1 MDLKLQILN
10 RTRQGLDVFHHYL
23 DVKFVPNRNFKN
35 PLYNDTRASCSVYL
49 SKKTGIYMMKDFG
62 NMEYSG
68 DCFWLVAKLLGLDM
82 KQDFKKILRH
92 INEDMGLGIPM
103 GPSEGGNGFGHMF
116 AAAYM
121 ASKQAYSES
130 KPNYGETDSE
140 SKTDADG
147 QQSPQPNI
155 KVFYKEFSE
164 GELKYW
170 GRYGITANTLKR
182 FKVRSGKYLQGES
195 KEGRPYKICSQPDS
209 PMFVYHT
216 IDEAVKVYM
225 PKSKQRFMYA
235 HRPSGEY
242 VFGLEHLPSRGHMV
256 FITGGEKDVM
266 SLAAHGFNAVCF
278 NSETAVPPVN
288 IIENLHRRFKHI
300 VLLYDMDD
308 TGRKSAARIEQ
319 ALNNYHVKRLEL
331 PLSGTK
337 SEKDISDFFALGHT
351 SDELSE
357 IITELI
363 QKIYRK
369 SSVIFKSCELDY
381 DNPPEKSSSVVE
393 VNDVPV
399 GTCDNLFC
407 LTGGEGVGKSNF
419 VAAIISG
426 TIAESALDSERTL
439 GLTIIPNPSG
449 RAVILFD
456 TEQSEHQLY
465 KNVRKA
471 VKRAYLDDKPDFF
484 HAYHLSEQSRKE
496 RLDIIRTSLDMNF
509 HQHKGIQLVIIDGVA
524 DLVRSANDELES
536 VDVID
541 ELYRLAGFYHCC
553 IVCVLHFVPN
563 GVKLR
568 GHIGSELQ
576 RKAAGILSIEKD
588 TNPAFSV
595 VKCIKVRDGSPLDI
609 PMMSFGWDKKED
621 MFVYM
626 GVKSKE
632 DKERQKIND
641 LKSIAQGIFE
651 KVDKLTYGE
660 MVKAIVDAMEIQP
673 RTAKDYIRTMRDKAI
688 IEQLSDQSYQL
699 KIF

>member
-1 MDLKLQILN
+1 MDIKIQILN

-23 DVKFVPNRNFKN
+23 GVKFIPNRSFKN
-35 PLYNDTRASCSVYL
+35 PLYNDTKASCSIYL
-49 SKKTGIYMMKDFG
+49 NKKSGIYMMKDFG
-62 NMEYSG
+62 DPEYSG
-68 DCFWLVAKLLGLDM
+68 DCFWLVGKMLGLDM
-82 KQDFKKILRH
+82 KSDFKQILRR
-92 INEDMGLGIPM
+92 INEDMHLCIPM
-103 GPSEGGNGFGHMF
+103 DVTTDNRNGNWQTNF
-116 AAAYM
+116 AEPKPRSFANTA
-121 ASKQAYSES
+121 SES
-130 KPNYGETDSE
+130 YAEPKVDE
-140 SKTDADG
+140 
-147 QQSPQPNI
+147 QLSPQPNV
-155 KVFYKEFSE
+155 KLAYKEFSE
-164 GELKYW
+164 VELQYW
-170 GRYGITANTLKR
+170 GRYGITASTLKR
-182 FKVRSGKYLQGES
+182 FKVRSAKSLTGVS
-195 KEGRPYKICSQPDS
+195 KEGKKYKIYSQPNE

-225 PKSKQRFMYA
+225 PKNKLRFMYA

-242 VFGLEHLPSRGHMV
+242 VYGLEHLPARGHMV

-266 SLAAHGFNAVCF
+266 SLAAHDFNAVCF
-278 NSETAVPPVN
+278 NSETAVPPIN

-308 TGRKSAARIEQ
+308 TGKKSAARIEQ
-319 ALNNYHVKRLEL
+319 ALRAYGVKRLEL
-331 PLSGTK
+331 PLAGTK

-351 SDELSE
+351 ADELSR

-381 DNPPEKSSSVVE
+381 ANPPARSSSVVE

-399 GTCDNLFC
+399 GTSDNLFC

-426 TIAESALDSERTL
+426 TIADSALDAERTL

-496 RLDIIRTSLDMNF
+496 RLDIIRTALDMNF

-588 TNPAFSV
+588 TNPAYSV

-626 GVKSKE
+626 GMKSKE

-660 MVKAIVDAMEIQP
+660 LVKAIVDAMEIQP

>member
-426 TIAESALDSERTL
+426 TIAEGALDAERTL

-496 RLDIIRTSLDMNF
+496 RLDIIRTALDMNF
-509 HQHKGIQLVIIDGVA
+509 HKHKGIQLVIIDGVA

-536 VDVID
+536 VEVID

-553 IVCVLHFVPN
+553 VVCVLHFVPN
-563 GVKLR
+563 GIKLR

-609 PMMSFGWDKKED
+609 PMMSFGWDKTED

-632 DKERQKIND
+632 DKEKQKSTD
-641 LKSIAQGIFE
+641 LRNIATSIFE
-651 KVDKLTYGE
+651 KTDSLTYSE
-660 MVKAIVDAMEIQP
+660 LTDAIVDMMEVKP
-673 RTAKDYIRTMRDKAI
+673 RTAKEYIRYMREKAI
-688 IEQLSDQSYQL
+688 CHR
-699 KIF
+699 

>member
-1 MDLKLQILN
+1 MDHKKLILN
-10 RTRQGLDVFHHYL
+10 KTRQGLDVFRHYL
-23 DVKFVPNRNFKN
+23 GIKFLPDKKFKN
-35 PLYNDTRASCSVYL
+35 PLYNDTRASCCIHL
-49 SKKTGIYMMKDFG
+49 SKKSGIYMMKDFG
-62 NMEYSG
+62 NLEYSG
-68 DCFWLVAKLLGLDM
+68 DCFWFVSKLLNLDM
-82 KQDFKKILRH
+82 KQDFVQILRR
-92 INEDMGLGIPM
+92 INEDMHLGLI
-103 GPSEGGNGFGHMF
+103 F
-116 AAAYM
+116 
-121 ASKQAYSES
+121 
-130 KPNYGETDSE
+130 DSE
-140 SKTDADG
+140 YVSIMGLTNGRTVSPQPSLVSRQETSDTE
-147 QQSPQPNI
+147 QEEPQPQPNI
-155 KVFYKEFSE
+155 KVTYKEFSND
-164 GELKYW
+164 ELKYW
-170 GRYGITANTLKR
+170 HRYGITLPVLNK
-182 FKVRSGKYLQGES
+182 FKVRSGRYLIGVS
-195 KEGRPYKICSQPDS
+195 KEGREYKISS
-209 PMFVYHT
+209 KATEPMFVYHT

-225 PKSKQRFMYA
+225 PKSKLRFLYA

-242 VFGLEHLPSRGHMV
+242 VFGLEHLPARGHMV

-337 SEKDISDFFALGHT
+337 SEKDISDFLALGHT

-426 TIAESALDSERTL
+426 TIAESTLDAERTL

-449 RAVILFD
+449 KAVILFD

-496 RLDIIRTSLDMNF
+496 RLDIIRTALDMNF
-509 HQHKGIQLVIIDGVA
+509 HKHKGIQLVIIDGVA

-609 PMMSFGWDKKED
+609 PMMSFGWDKTED

-632 DKERQKIND
+632 DKEKQKSTD
-641 LKSIAQGIFE
+641 LRNIATSIFE
-651 KVDKLTYGE
+651 KTDSLTYSE
-660 MVKAIVDAMEIQP
+660 LTDAIVDMMEVKP
-673 RTAKDYIRTMRDKAI
+673 RTAKEYIRYMREKAI

>member
-1 MDLKLQILN
+1 MDIKIQILN

-23 DVKFVPNRNFKN
+23 NVKFVPNRNFKN

-49 SKKTGIYMMKDFG
+49 NKKTGIYMMKDFG
-62 NMEYSG
+62 NIEYSG

-82 KQDFKKILRH
+82 KHDFKQILWH
-92 INEDMGLGIPM
+92 INEDMGLCIPM
-103 GPSEGGNGFGHMF
+103 GSSSDGSNGYGQKF
-116 AAAYM
+116 AAAI
-121 ASKQAYSES
+121 QAS
-130 KPNYGETDSE
+130 KPNSSELEPE
-140 SKTDADG
+140 SKVNAEEL
-147 QQSPQPNI
+147 PPAQPNI
-155 KVFYKEFSE
+155 KLVYKELSE
-164 GELKYW
+164 EELKYW
-170 GRYGITANTLKR
+170 GRYGIKASTLKR
-182 FKVRSGKYLQGES
+182 FKVRSAKSLTGVT
-195 KEGRPYKICSQPDS
+195 KEGKTYKICSQPTE

-225 PKSKQRFMYA
+225 PKSKLRFMYA

-242 VFGLEHLPSRGHMV
+242 VYGLEHLPSRGHMV

-278 NSETAVPPVN
+278 NSETIVPPLN

-308 TGRKSAARIEQ
+308 TGRRSAAKIEQ

-331 PLSGTK
+331 PLSGIK
-337 SEKDISDFFALGHT
+337 SEKDISDFFAIGHT
-351 SDELSE
+351 TDELSG

-426 TIAESALDSERTL
+426 TIAESALDAERTL

-496 RLDIIRTSLDMNF
+496 RLDIIRTALDMNF
-509 HQHKGIQLVIIDGVA
+509 HKHKGIQLVIIDGVA

-536 VDVID
+536 VEVID

-553 IVCVLHFVPN
+553 VVCVLHFVPN
-563 GVKLR
+563 GIKLR

-588 TNPAFSV
+588 VNPAFSV

-632 DKERQKIND
+632 DKEKQKSTD
-641 LKSIAQGIFE
+641 LRNIAASIFE
-651 KVDKLTYGE
+651 KADSLTYGE
-660 MVKAIVDAMEIQP
+660 LTDAIVDMMEVKP
-673 RTAKDYIRTMRDKAI
+673 RTAKEYIRYMREKAI
-688 IEQLSDQSYQL
+688 IEQLADQTYQL

>member
-1 MDLKLQILN
+1 MDIKIQILN

-23 DVKFVPNRNFKN
+23 GVKFIPNRSFKN
-35 PLYNDTRASCSVYL
+35 PLYNDTKASCSIYL
-49 SKKTGIYMMKDFG
+49 NKKSGIYMMKDFG
-62 NMEYSG
+62 DPEYSG
-68 DCFWLVAKLLGLDM
+68 DCFWLVGKMLGLDM
-82 KQDFKKILRH
+82 KSDFKQILRR
-92 INEDMGLGIPM
+92 INEDMHLCIPM
-103 GPSEGGNGFGHMF
+103 DVTTDNRNGNWQTNF
-116 AAAYM
+116 AEPKPRSFANTA
-121 ASKQAYSES
+121 SES
-130 KPNYGETDSE
+130 YAEPKVDE
-140 SKTDADG
+140 
-147 QQSPQPNI
+147 QLSPQPNV
-155 KVFYKEFSE
+155 KLAYKEFSE
-164 GELKYW
+164 VELQYW
-170 GRYGITANTLKR
+170 GRYGITASTLKR
-182 FKVRSGKYLQGES
+182 FKVKSAKSLTGVS
-195 KEGRPYKICSQPDS
+195 KEGKKYKIYSQPNE

-225 PKSKQRFMYA
+225 PKNKLRFMYA
-235 HRPSGEY
+235 HRPSSEY
-242 VFGLEHLPSRGHMV
+242 VYGLEHLPARGHMV

-266 SLAAHGFNAVCF
+266 SLAAHSFNAVCF
-278 NSETAVPPVN
+278 NSETAVPPIN

-308 TGRKSAARIEQ
+308 TGKKSAARIEQ
-319 ALNNYHVKRLEL
+319 ALRAYGVKRLEL
-331 PLSGTK
+331 PLDGTK

-351 SDELSE
+351 ADELSR

-381 DNPPEKSSSVVE
+381 ANPPARSSSVVE

-399 GTCDNLFC
+399 GTSDNLFC

-426 TIAESALDSERTL
+426 TIAD
-439 GLTIIPNPSG
+439 
-449 RAVILFD
+449 
-456 TEQSEHQLY
+456 Y

-496 RLDIIRTSLDMNF
+496 RLDIIRTALDMNF
-509 HQHKGIQLVIIDGVA
+509 HQHRGIQLVVIDGVA

-563 GVKLR
+563 GIKLR

-588 TNPAFSV
+588 TNPAYSV

-626 GVKSKE
+626 GTKSKE
-632 DKERQKIND
+632 DKEKQKVAD
-641 LKSIAQGIFE
+641 LRNIAVSIYE
-651 KVDKLTYGE
+651 KADKLAYGE
-660 MVKAIVDAMEIQP
+660 MVKAIVDTMEVQP
-673 RTAKDYIRTMRDKAI
+673 RTAKEYIRYMREKAI
-688 IEQLSDQSYQL
+688 IEQLSDNSYQL
-699 KIF
+699 KMF

>member
-1 MDLKLQILN
+1 MDFKIQILN

-23 DVKFVPNRNFKN
+23 DVKFAPNRNFKN
-35 PLYNDTRASCSVYL
+35 PLYNDTRASCSIYL

-62 NMEYSG
+62 NMEYAG

-82 KQDFKKILRH
+82 KQDFKQILRR
-92 INEDMGLGIPM
+92 INEDMGLCIPM
-103 GPSEGGNGFGHMF
+103 EPLECGNSFGQKF
-116 AAAYM
+116 DAV
-121 ASKQAYSES
+121 SKTLKKTFSES
-130 KPNYGETDSE
+130 KLDSGKSNSE
-140 SKTDADG
+140 DMTEADE
-147 QQSPQPNI
+147 QASPQP
-155 KVFYKEFSE
+155 KVKVSYKEFSE
-164 GELKYW
+164 VELEYW
-170 GRYGITANTLKR
+170 ARYGITAKTLKR
-182 FKVRSGKYLQGES
+182 FKVRSGRVLQGIS
-195 KEGRPYKICSQPDS
+195 KDGKSYKIHSQPDS

-225 PKSKQRFMYA
+225 PKSKMRFLYA

-242 VFGLEHLPSRGHMV
+242 VFGMEHLPSRGHMV

-278 NSETAVPPVN
+278 NSETAVPPIN

-300 VLLYDMDD
+300 VLLYDMDQ
-308 TGRKSAARIEQ
+308 TGKKSAAKIEQ
-319 ALNNYHVKRLEL
+319 SLKEYGVKRLEL
-331 PLSGTK
+331 PMSGNK
-337 SEKDISDFFALGHT
+337 DEKDISDFFALGHKT
-351 SDELSE
+351 EELEKLIS
-357 IITELI
+357 ELI
-363 QKIYRK
+363 SKLYSK

-426 TIAESALDSERTL
+426 TIAESALDAERTL

-496 RLDIIRTSLDMNF
+496 RLDIIRTALDMNF
-509 HQHKGIQLVIIDGVA
+509 HKHKGIQLVIIDGVA

-588 TNPAFSV
+588 TNPAYSV

-651 KVDKLTYGE
+651 KADRLAYGE

-673 RTAKDYIRTMRDKAI
+673 RTAKDYIRYMREKAI

>member
-1 MDLKLQILN
+1 
-10 RTRQGLDVFHHYL
+10 
-23 DVKFVPNRNFKN
+23 
-35 PLYNDTRASCSVYL
+35 
-49 SKKTGIYMMKDFG
+49 
-62 NMEYSG
+62 
-68 DCFWLVAKLLGLDM
+68 
-82 KQDFKKILRH
+82 
-92 INEDMGLGIPM
+92 
-103 GPSEGGNGFGHMF
+103 
-116 AAAYM
+116 
-121 ASKQAYSES
+121 
-130 KPNYGETDSE
+130 
-140 SKTDADG
+140 
-147 QQSPQPNI
+147 
-155 KVFYKEFSE
+155 
-164 GELKYW
+164 
-170 GRYGITANTLKR
+170 
-182 FKVRSGKYLQGES
+182 
-195 KEGRPYKICSQPDS
+195 
-209 PMFVYHT
+209 
-216 IDEAVKVYM
+216 
-225 PKSKQRFMYA
+225 
-235 HRPSGEY
+235 
-242 VFGLEHLPSRGHMV
+242 
-256 FITGGEKDVM
+256 
-266 SLAAHGFNAVCF
+266 
-278 NSETAVPPVN
+278 
-288 IIENLHRRFKHI
+288 
-300 VLLYDMDD
+300 MDD
-308 TGRKSAARIEQ
+308 TGKKSAARIEQ
-319 ALNNYHVKRLEL
+319 ALRAYGVKRLEL
-331 PLSGTK
+331 PLAGTK

-351 SDELSE
+351 ADELSR
-357 IITELI
+357 IITEFI

-381 DNPPEKSSSVVE
+381 ANPPARSSSVVE

-399 GTCDNLFC
+399 GTSDNLFC

-426 TIAESALDSERTL
+426 TIAESALDAERTL

-496 RLDIIRTSLDMNF
+496 RLDIIRTALDMNF

-588 TNPAFSV
+588 TNPAYSV

-626 GVKSKE
+626 GVKAKE

>member
-1 MDLKLQILN
+1 MDIKIQILN

-23 DVKFVPNRNFKN
+23 NVKFVPNRNFKN

-49 SKKTGIYMMKDFG
+49 NKKTGIYMMKDFG

-82 KQDFKKILRH
+82 KHDFKQILWR
-92 INEDMGLGIPM
+92 INEDMGLCIPM
-103 GPSEGGNGFGHMF
+103 GSSSDGSNGYGQKF
-116 AAAYM
+116 AAPIQ
-121 ASKQAYSES
+121 ASKPREHEPES
-130 KPNYGETDSE
+130 KV
-140 SKTDADG
+140 DAEELPP
-147 QQSPQPNI
+147 SQPNV
-155 KVFYKEFSE
+155 KLVYKQLSE
-164 GELKYW
+164 DELKYW
-170 GRYGITANTLKR
+170 GRYGIKASTLKR
-182 FKVRSGKYLQGES
+182 FKVRSAKSLTGVT
-195 KEGRPYKICSQPDS
+195 KEGKTYKICSQPS
-209 PMFVYHT
+209 EPMFVYHT

-225 PKSKQRFMYA
+225 PKSKLRFMYA

-266 SLAAHGFNAVCF
+266 SLAAHGFDAVCF
-278 NSETAVPPVN
+278 NSETAIPPVN

-308 TGRKSAARIEQ
+308 TGKKSAARIEQ
-319 ALNNYHVKRLEL
+319 ALGAYGVKRLEL
-331 PLSGTK
+331 PLAGTK

-351 SDELSE
+351 ADELRR
-357 IITELI
+357 IITEFI

-381 DNPPEKSSSVVE
+381 ANPPARSSSVVE

-399 GTCDNLFC
+399 GTSDNLFC

-426 TIAESALDSERTL
+426 TIAENALDAERTL

-496 RLDIIRTSLDMNF
+496 RLDIIRTALDMNF
-509 HQHKGIQLVIIDGVA
+509 HQHRGIQLVVIDGVA

-553 IVCVLHFVPN
+553 IVCV
-563 GVKLR
+563 
-568 GHIGSELQ
+568 
-576 RKAAGILSIEKD
+576 
-588 TNPAFSV
+588 
-595 VKCIKVRDGSPLDI
+595 
-609 PMMSFGWDKKED
+609 
-621 MFVYM
+621 
-626 GVKSKE
+626 
-632 DKERQKIND
+632 
-641 LKSIAQGIFE
+641 
-651 KVDKLTYGE
+651 
-660 MVKAIVDAMEIQP
+660 
-673 RTAKDYIRTMRDKAI
+673 
-688 IEQLSDQSYQL
+688 
-699 KIF
+699 

>member
-1 MDLKLQILN
+1 MDIKIQILN

-23 DVKFVPNRNFKN
+23 NVKFVPNRNFKN

-49 SKKTGIYMMKDFG
+49 NKKTGIYMMKDFG

-82 KQDFKKILRH
+82 KHDFKQILWR
-92 INEDMGLGIPM
+92 INEDMGLCIPM
-103 GPSEGGNGFGHMF
+103 GSSSDGSNGYGQKF
-116 AAAYM
+116 AAPIQ
-121 ASKQAYSES
+121 ASKPREHEPES
-130 KPNYGETDSE
+130 KV
-140 SKTDADG
+140 DAEELPP
-147 QQSPQPNI
+147 SQPNV
-155 KVFYKEFSE
+155 KLVYKQLSE
-164 GELKYW
+164 DELKYW
-170 GRYGITANTLKR
+170 GRYGIKASTLKR
-182 FKVRSGKYLQGES
+182 FKVRSAKSLTGVT
-195 KEGRPYKICSQPDS
+195 KEGKTYKICSQPS
-209 PMFVYHT
+209 EPMFVYHT

-225 PKSKQRFMYA
+225 PKSKLRFMYA

-266 SLAAHGFNAVCF
+266 SLAAHGFDAVCF
-278 NSETAVPPVN
+278 NSETAIPPVN

-308 TGRKSAARIEQ
+308 TGKKSAARIEQ
-319 ALNNYHVKRLEL
+319 ALGAYGVKRLEL
-331 PLSGTK
+331 PLAGTK

-351 SDELSE
+351 ADELSR

-381 DNPPEKSSSVVE
+381 ANPPARSSSVVE

-399 GTCDNLFC
+399 GTSDNLFC

-426 TIAESALDSERTL
+426 TIAESALDAERTL

-496 RLDIIRTSLDMNF
+496 RLDIIRTALDMNF
-509 HQHKGIQLVIIDGVA
+509 HQHRGIQLVVIDGVA

-563 GVKLR
+563 GIKLR

-588 TNPAFSV
+588 TNPAYSV

>member
-1 MDLKLQILN
+1 MDHKKLILN
-10 RTRQGLDVFHHYL
+10 KTRQGLDVFRHYL
-23 DVKFVPNRNFKN
+23 GIKFLPDKKFKN
-35 PLYNDTRASCSVYL
+35 PLYNDTRASCCIHL
-49 SKKTGIYMMKDFG
+49 SKKSGIYMMKDFG
-62 NMEYSG
+62 NLEYSG
-68 DCFWLVAKLLGLDM
+68 DCFWFVSKLLNLDM
-82 KQDFKKILRH
+82 KQDFVQILRR
-92 INEDMGLGIPM
+92 INEDMHLGLI
-103 GPSEGGNGFGHMF
+103 F
-116 AAAYM
+116 
-121 ASKQAYSES
+121 
-130 KPNYGETDSE
+130 DSE
-140 SKTDADG
+140 YVSIMGLTNGRTVSPQPSLVSRQETSDTE
-147 QQSPQPNI
+147 QEEPQPQPNI
-155 KVFYKEFSE
+155 KVTYKEFSND
-164 GELKYW
+164 ELKYW
-170 GRYGITANTLKR
+170 HRYGITLPVLNK
-182 FKVRSGKYLQGES
+182 FKVRSGRYLIGVS
-195 KEGRPYKICSQPDS
+195 KEGREYKISS
-209 PMFVYHT
+209 KATEPMFVYHT

-225 PKSKQRFMYA
+225 PKSKLRFLYA

-242 VFGLEHLPSRGHMV
+242 VFGLEHLPARGHMV

-426 TIAESALDSERTL
+426 TIAEGALDAERTL

-496 RLDIIRTSLDMNF
+496 RLDIIRTALDMNF
-509 HQHKGIQLVIIDGVA
+509 HKHKGIQLVIIDGVA

-536 VDVID
+536 VEVID

-553 IVCVLHFVPN
+553 VVCVLHFVPN
-563 GVKLR
+563 GIKLR

-609 PMMSFGWDKKED
+609 PMMSFGWDKTED

-632 DKERQKIND
+632 DKEKQKSTD
-641 LKSIAQGIFE
+641 LRNIATSIFE
-651 KVDKLTYGE
+651 KTDSLTYSE
-660 MVKAIVDAMEIQP
+660 LTDAIVDMMEVKP
-673 RTAKDYIRTMRDKAI
+673 RTAKEYIRYMREKAI
-688 IEQLSDQSYQL
+688 IEQLADQSYQL
-699 KIF
+699 KMS

>member
-1 MDLKLQILN
+1 MDHKKLILN
-10 RTRQGLDVFHHYL
+10 KTRQGLDVFRHYL
-23 DVKFVPNRNFKN
+23 GIKFLPDKKFKN
-35 PLYNDTRASCSVYL
+35 PLYNDTRASCCIHL
-49 SKKTGIYMMKDFG
+49 SKKSGIYMMKDFG
-62 NMEYSG
+62 NLEYSG
-68 DCFWLVAKLLGLDM
+68 DCFWFVSKLLNLDM
-82 KQDFKKILRH
+82 KQDFVQILRR
-92 INEDMGLGIPM
+92 INEDMHLGLI
-103 GPSEGGNGFGHMF
+103 F
-116 AAAYM
+116 
-121 ASKQAYSES
+121 
-130 KPNYGETDSE
+130 DSE
-140 SKTDADG
+140 YVSIMGLTNGRTVSPQPSLVSRQETSDTE
-147 QQSPQPNI
+147 QEEPQPQPNI
-155 KVFYKEFSE
+155 KVTYKEFSND
-164 GELKYW
+164 ELKYW
-170 GRYGITANTLKR
+170 HRYGITLPVLNK
-182 FKVRSGKYLQGES
+182 FKVRSGRYLIGVS
-195 KEGRPYKICSQPDS
+195 KEGREYKISS
-209 PMFVYHT
+209 KATEPMFVYHT

-225 PKSKQRFMYA
+225 PKSKLRFLYA

-242 VFGLEHLPSRGHMV
+242 VFGLEHLPARGHMV

-426 TIAESALDSERTL
+426 TIAEGALDAERTL

-496 RLDIIRTSLDMNF
+496 RLDIIRTALDMNF

-588 TNPAFSV
+588 TNPAYSV

-651 KVDKLTYGE
+651 KADRLAYGE

-673 RTAKDYIRTMRDKAI
+673 RTAKDYIRYMREKAI

>member
-426 TIAESALDSERTL
+426 TIAEGALDAERTL

-496 RLDIIRTSLDMNF
+496 RLDIIRTALDMNF
-509 HQHKGIQLVIIDGVA
+509 HKHKGIQLVIIDGVA

-536 VDVID
+536 VEVID

-553 IVCVLHFVPN
+553 VVCVLHFVPN
-563 GVKLR
+563 GIKLR

-609 PMMSFGWDKKED
+609 PMMSFGWDKTED

-632 DKERQKIND
+632 DKEKQKSTD
-641 LKSIAQGIFE
+641 LRNIATSIFE
-651 KVDKLTYGE
+651 KTDSLTYSE
-660 MVKAIVDAMEIQP
+660 LTDAIVDMMEVKP
-673 RTAKDYIRTMRDKAI
+673 RTAKEYIRYMREKAI
-688 IEQLSDQSYQL
+688 IEQLADQTYQL

>member
-1 MDLKLQILN
+1 MDIKNQILN

-23 DVKFVPNRNFKN
+23 GVKFYPNRKFKN
-35 PLYNDTRASCSVYL
+35 PLYNDTKASCYIYL
-49 SKKTGIYMMKDFG
+49 GKKSGIYKMKDFG
-62 NMEYSG
+62 DINYSG
-68 DCFWLVAKLLGLDM
+68 DCFWLVAMILGLDM
-82 KQDFKKILRH
+82 KNDFKQILRR
-92 INEDMGLGIPM
+92 INEDMHLCISMDSIPDD
-103 GPSEGGNGFGHMF
+103 
-116 AAAYM
+116 
-121 ASKQAYSES
+121 SKGSSQKYSATT
-130 KPNYGETDSE
+130 KPEVLNSSVTDSHE
-140 SKTDADG
+140 EPKTDEKQP
-147 QQSPQPNI
+147 QQPKI
-155 KVFYKEFSE
+155 KLVYKDFSE
-164 GELKYW
+164 EELKYW
-170 GRYGITANTLKR
+170 EHYGIKPGTLKR
-182 FKVRSGKYLQGES
+182 FKVKSAKSLTGSSKDGKT
-195 KEGRPYKICSQPDS
+195 YKICSQPTE

-225 PKSKQRFMYA
+225 PKSKLRFMYA

-242 VFGLEHLPSRGHMV
+242 VYGLEHLPARGHMV

-266 SLAAHGFNAVCF
+266 SLAAHGFDAVCL
-278 NSETAVPPVN
+278 NSETAVPPIN
-288 IIENLHRRFKHI
+288 IIENLHRRFKQI
-300 VLLYDMDD
+300 VLLYDTDK
-308 TGRKSAARIEQ
+308 TGKESAARIEQ
-319 ALNNYHVKRLEL
+319 SLKQYGVKRLEL

-351 SDELSE
+351 AKELEDLISD
-357 IITELI
+357 LI
-363 QKIYRK
+363 HNLYRK

-381 DNPPEKSSSVVE
+381 KNPPAKSSSVVE

-465 KNVRKA
+465 KNVHKA
-471 VKRAYLDDKPDFF
+471 IKRAYLDDKPDFF

-509 HQHKGIQLVIIDGVA
+509 HEHHGIQLVVIDGVA

-536 VDVID
+536 VDVVD

-588 TNPAFSV
+588 SNPAYSV

-626 GVKSKE
+626 GTKSKE
-632 DKERQKIND
+632 DKEKQKTAD
-641 LKSIAQGIFE
+641 LRNLAISIYE
-651 KVDKLTYGE
+651 KADKLAYRD
-660 MVKAIVDAMEIQP
+660 MVKAIVDAMEVQP
-673 RTAKDYIRTMRDKAI
+673 RTAKEYIRYMREKAI
-688 IEQLSDQSYQL
+688 IEQLADQSYQL
-699 KIF
+699 KMS

>member
-1 MDLKLQILN
+1 MDIKIQILN

-23 DVKFVPNRNFKN
+23 NVKFVPNRNFKN

-49 SKKTGIYMMKDFG
+49 NKKTGIYMMKDFG

-82 KQDFKKILRH
+82 KHDFKQILWR
-92 INEDMGLGIPM
+92 INEDMGLCIPM
-103 GPSEGGNGFGHMF
+103 GSSSDGSYGYGQKF
-116 AAAYM
+116 AAPI
-121 ASKQAYSES
+121 QAS
-130 KPNYGETDSE
+130 KPNGSEHEPE
-140 SKTDADG
+140 SKVDTEELPP
-147 QQSPQPNI
+147 SQPNI
-155 KVFYKEFSE
+155 KLVYKQLSE
-164 GELKYW
+164 EELKYW
-170 GRYGITANTLKR
+170 GRYGIKASTLKR
-182 FKVRSGKYLQGES
+182 FKVRSAKSLTGVT
-195 KEGRPYKICSQPDS
+195 KEGKTYKIYSQPNE

-225 PKSKQRFMYA
+225 PKNKLRFMYA
-235 HRPSGEY
+235 HRPSSEY
-242 VFGLEHLPSRGHMV
+242 VYGLEHLPARGHMV

-278 NSETAVPPVN
+278 NSETAVPPTN

-308 TGRKSAARIEQ
+308 TGKKSAARIEQ
-319 ALNNYHVKRLEL
+319 ALRAYGVKRLEL
-331 PLSGTK
+331 PLAGTK

-351 SDELSE
+351 ADELSR
-357 IITELI
+357 IIIEFI

-381 DNPPEKSSSVVE
+381 ANPPARSSSVVE

-399 GTCDNLFC
+399 GTSDNLFC

-426 TIAESALDSERTL
+426 TIAENALDAERTL

-496 RLDIIRTSLDMNF
+496 RLDIIRTALDMNF
-509 HQHKGIQLVIIDGVA
+509 HQHRGIQLVVIDGVA

-563 GVKLR
+563 GIKLR

-588 TNPAFSV
+588 TNPAYSV

>member
-1 MDLKLQILN
+1 MDYKIQILN
-10 RTRQGLDVFHHYL
+10 KTRQGLDVFHHYI
-23 DVKFVPNRNFKN
+23 DFKFSPDKKFKN
-35 PLYNDTRASCSVYL
+35 PLYHDTKASCSIHL

-62 NMEYSG
+62 DLEYSG
-68 DCFWLVAKLLGLDM
+68 DCFWFVARLLNMDM
-82 KQDFKKILRH
+82 KNDFVQILRR
-92 INEDMGLGIPM
+92 INDDMGLGIFFD
-103 GPSEGGNGFGHMF
+103 SAQSWSGGHRYGTTLPRP
-116 AAAYM
+116 AVREQQELPE
-121 ASKQAYSES
+121 KQQE
-130 KPNYGETDSE
+130 P
-140 SKTDADG
+140 
-147 QQSPQPNI
+147 QSLPQPNI
-155 KVFYKEFSE
+155 TVTYKEFSE
-164 GELKYW
+164 NELLYW
-170 GRYGITANTLKR
+170 HRYGITHDVLKR
-182 FKVRSGKYLQGES
+182 FKVRSARFLTGIS
-195 KEGRPYKICSQPDS
+195 KEGKEYKISS
-209 PMFVYHT
+209 RVAEPMFVYHT

-225 PKSKQRFMYA
+225 PKSKLRFLYA

-242 VFGLEHLPSRGHMV
+242 VFGLEHLPARGHMV

-351 SDELSE
+351 TDELSDL
-357 IITELI
+357 IRKLI
-363 QKIYRK
+363 QKLYRK

-426 TIAESALDSERTL
+426 TIADSALDAERTL

-496 RLDIIRTSLDMNF
+496 RLDIIRTALDMNF

-588 TNPAFSV
+588 TNPAYSV

-651 KVDKLTYGE
+651 KADRLAYGE

-673 RTAKDYIRTMRDKAI
+673 RTAKDYIRYMREKAI

>member
-1 MDLKLQILN
+1 MDHKKLILN
-10 RTRQGLDVFHHYL
+10 KTRQGLDVFRHYL
-23 DVKFVPNRNFKN
+23 GIKFLPDKKFKN
-35 PLYNDTRASCSVYL
+35 PLYNDTRASCCIHL
-49 SKKTGIYMMKDFG
+49 SKKSGIYMMKDFG
-62 NMEYSG
+62 NLEYSG
-68 DCFWLVAKLLGLDM
+68 DCFWFVSKLLNLDM
-82 KQDFKKILRH
+82 KQDFVQILRR
-92 INEDMGLGIPM
+92 INEDMHLGLI
-103 GPSEGGNGFGHMF
+103 F
-116 AAAYM
+116 
-121 ASKQAYSES
+121 
-130 KPNYGETDSE
+130 DSE
-140 SKTDADG
+140 YVSIMGLTNGRTVSPQPSLVSRQETSDTE
-147 QQSPQPNI
+147 QEEPQPQPNI
-155 KVFYKEFSE
+155 KVTYKEFSND
-164 GELKYW
+164 ELKYW
-170 GRYGITANTLKR
+170 HRYGITLPVLNK
-182 FKVRSGKYLQGES
+182 FKVRSGRYLIGVS
-195 KEGRPYKICSQPDS
+195 KEGREYKISS
-209 PMFVYHT
+209 KATEPMFVYHT

-225 PKSKQRFMYA
+225 PKSKLRFLYA

-242 VFGLEHLPSRGHMV
+242 VFGLEHLPARGHMV

-426 TIAESALDSERTL
+426 TIAEGALDAERTL

-496 RLDIIRTSLDMNF
+496 RLDIIRTALDMNF
-509 HQHKGIQLVIIDGVA
+509 HKHKGIQLVIIDGVA

-536 VDVID
+536 VEVID

-553 IVCVLHFVPN
+553 VVCVLHFVPN
-563 GVKLR
+563 GIKLR

-609 PMMSFGWDKKED
+609 PMMSFGWDKTED

-632 DKERQKIND
+632 DKEKQKSTD
-641 LKSIAQGIFE
+641 LRNIATSIFE
-651 KVDKLTYGE
+651 KTDSLTYSE
-660 MVKAIVDAMEIQP
+660 LTDAIVDMMEVKP
-673 RTAKDYIRTMRDKAI
+673 RTAKEYIRYMREKAI
-688 IEQLSDQSYQL
+688 IEQLADQSYQL

>member
-288 IIENLHRRFKHI
+288 IIENLH
-300 VLLYDMDD
+300 
-308 TGRKSAARIEQ
+308 SAARIEQ

-426 TIAESALDSERTL
+426 TIAEGALDAERTL

-496 RLDIIRTSLDMNF
+496 RLDIIRTALDMNF
-509 HQHKGIQLVIIDGVA
+509 HKHKGIQLVIIDGVA

-536 VDVID
+536 VEVID

-553 IVCVLHFVPN
+553 VVCVLHFVPN
-563 GVKLR
+563 GIKLR

-609 PMMSFGWDKKED
+609 PMMSFGWDKTED

-632 DKERQKIND
+632 DKEKQKSTD
-641 LKSIAQGIFE
+641 LRNIATSIFE
-651 KVDKLTYGE
+651 KTDSLTYSE
-660 MVKAIVDAMEIQP
+660 LTDAIVDMMEVKP
-673 RTAKDYIRTMRDKAI
+673 RTAKEYIRYMREKAI
-688 IEQLSDQSYQL
+688 IEQLADQTYQL

>member
-1 MDLKLQILN
+1 MDHKTLILN
-10 RTRQGLDVFHHYL
+10 KTRQGLDVFHHYL
-23 DVKFVPNRNFKN
+23 GIRFLPDKKFKN
-35 PLYNDTRASCSVYL
+35 PLYNDTRASCCIHM
-49 SKKTGIYMMKDFG
+49 SKKSGIYMMKDFG

-68 DCFWLVAKLLGLDM
+68 DCFWLVSKLLNLDM
-82 KQDFKKILRH
+82 KQDFVQILRR
-92 INEDMGLGIPM
+92 INEDMHLGLL
-103 GPSEGGNGFGHMF
+103 F
-116 AAAYM
+116 
-121 ASKQAYSES
+121 
-130 KPNYGETDSE
+130 DSE
-140 SKTDADG
+140 YASSMGLKTGRTVSPQPSLTSRQETHDTE
-147 QQSPQPNI
+147 QEEPQPQPNI
-155 KVFYKEFSE
+155 KVTYKEFSND
-164 GELKYW
+164 ELKYW
-170 GRYGITANTLKR
+170 HRYGITLPVLSK
-182 FKVRSGKYLQGES
+182 FKVRSGRYLIGVS
-195 KEGRPYKICSQPDS
+195 KEGREYKISS
-209 PMFVYHT
+209 KAAEPMFVYHT

-225 PKSKQRFMYA
+225 PKSKLRFLYA

-278 NSETAVPPVN
+278 NSETIVPPIK

-308 TGRKSAARIEQ
+308 TGRKSAAKIEQ
-319 ALNNYHVKRLEL
+319 ALSNYHVKRLEL

-351 SDELSE
+351 TDELSG

-426 TIAESALDSERTL
+426 TIAESALDAERTL

-496 RLDIIRTSLDMNF
+496 RLDIIRTALDMNF
-509 HQHKGIQLVIIDGVA
+509 HKHKGIQLVIIDGVA

-536 VDVID
+536 VEVID

-553 IVCVLHFVPN
+553 VVCVLHFVPN
-563 GVKLR
+563 GIKLR

-609 PMMSFGWDKKED
+609 PMMSFGWDKTED

-632 DKERQKIND
+632 DKEKQKSTD
-641 LKSIAQGIFE
+641 LRNIAASIFE
-651 KVDKLTYGE
+651 KADSLTYGE
-660 MVKAIVDAMEIQP
+660 LTDAIVDMMEVKP
-673 RTAKDYIRTMRDKAI
+673 RTAKEYIRYMREKAI
-688 IEQLSDQSYQL
+688 IEQLADQTYQL

>member
-1 MDLKLQILN
+1 MDIKIQILN

-23 DVKFVPNRNFKN
+23 NVKFVPNRNFKN

-49 SKKTGIYMMKDFG
+49 NKKTGIYMMKDFG

-82 KQDFKKILRH
+82 KHDFKQILWR
-92 INEDMGLGIPM
+92 INEDMGLCIPM
-103 GPSEGGNGFGHMF
+103 GSSSDGSNGYGQKF
-116 AAAYM
+116 AAPIQ
-121 ASKQAYSES
+121 ASKPREHEPES
-130 KPNYGETDSE
+130 KV
-140 SKTDADG
+140 DAEELPP
-147 QQSPQPNI
+147 SQPNV
-155 KVFYKEFSE
+155 KLVYKQLSE
-164 GELKYW
+164 DELKYW
-170 GRYGITANTLKR
+170 GRYGIKASTLKR
-182 FKVRSGKYLQGES
+182 FKVRSAKSLTGVT
-195 KEGRPYKICSQPDS
+195 KEGKTYKICSQPS
-209 PMFVYHT
+209 EPMFVYHT

-225 PKSKQRFMYA
+225 PKSKLRFMYA

-266 SLAAHGFNAVCF
+266 SLAAHGFDAVCF
-278 NSETAVPPVN
+278 NSETAIPPVN

-308 TGRKSAARIEQ
+308 TGKKSAARIEQ
-319 ALNNYHVKRLEL
+319 ALGAYGVKRLEL
-331 PLSGTK
+331 PLAGTK

-351 SDELSE
+351 ADELRR
-357 IITELI
+357 IITEFI

-381 DNPPEKSSSVVE
+381 ANPPARSSSVVE

-399 GTCDNLFC
+399 GTSDNLFC

>member
-1 MDLKLQILN
+1 
-10 RTRQGLDVFHHYL
+10 
-23 DVKFVPNRNFKN
+23 
-35 PLYNDTRASCSVYL
+35 
-49 SKKTGIYMMKDFG
+49 
-62 NMEYSG
+62 
-68 DCFWLVAKLLGLDM
+68 M
-82 KQDFKKILRH
+82 KQDFVQILRR
-92 INEDMGLGIPM
+92 INEDMHLGLI
-103 GPSEGGNGFGHMF
+103 F
-116 AAAYM
+116 
-121 ASKQAYSES
+121 
-130 KPNYGETDSE
+130 DSE
-140 SKTDADG
+140 YVSIMGLTNGRTVSPQPSLVSRQETSDTE
-147 QQSPQPNI
+147 QEEPQPQPNI
-155 KVFYKEFSE
+155 KVTYKEFSND
-164 GELKYW
+164 ELKYW
-170 GRYGITANTLKR
+170 HRYGITLPVLNK
-182 FKVRSGKYLQGES
+182 FKVRSGRYLIGVS
-195 KEGRPYKICSQPDS
+195 KEGREYKISSKATEPI
-209 PMFVYHT
+209 FVYHT

-225 PKSKQRFMYA
+225 PKNKLRFMYV

-242 VFGLEHLPSRGHMV
+242 VFGLEHLPARGHMV

-278 NSETAVPPVN
+278 NSETAVPPDN

-308 TGRKSAARIEQ
+308 TGRKSAAKIEQ

-351 SDELSE
+351 TDELSG

-381 DNPPEKSSSVVE
+381 DNPPKKSSSVVE

-426 TIAESALDSERTL
+426 TISESALDAERTL

-449 RAVILFD
+449 KAVILFD

-496 RLDIIRTSLDMNF
+496 RLDIIRTALDMNF

-588 TNPAFSV
+588 TNPAYSV

-651 KVDKLTYGE
+651 KADKLAYGE

-673 RTAKDYIRTMRDKAI
+673 RTAKDYIRYMREKAI

>member
-1 MDLKLQILN
+1 MDIKIQILN

-23 DVKFVPNRNFKN
+23 GVKFFPNRNFKN
-35 PLYNDTRASCSVYL
+35 PLYNDTKASCSIYL
-49 SKKTGIYMMKDFG
+49 NKKSGTYMMKDFG
-62 NMEYSG
+62 NMEYAG
-68 DCFWLVAKLLGLDM
+68 DCFWLVSKMLGLDM
-82 KQDFKKILRH
+82 KSDFKQILRR
-92 INEDMGLGIPM
+92 INEDMHLCIPM
-103 GPSEGGNGFGHMF
+103 DSTADDKNTSLH
-116 AAAYM
+116 
-121 ASKQAYSES
+121 KYSTAQKLKSSVYTTAQNNEES
-130 KPNYGETDSE
+130 KAEDQTPS
-140 SKTDADG
+140 
-147 QQSPQPNI
+147 QPNI
-155 KVFYKEFSE
+155 KLVYKELSE
-164 GELKYW
+164 EELKYW
-170 GRYGITANTLKR
+170 GRYGIKASTLIR
-182 FKVRSGKYLQGES
+182 FKVRSAKSLTGVT
-195 KEGRPYKICSQPDS
+195 KEGKTYKICSQPTE

-225 PKSKQRFMYA
+225 PKSKMRFMYA

-266 SLAAHGFNAVCF
+266 SLAAHGFDAVCF
-278 NSETAVPPVN
+278 NSETAIPPVN

-308 TGRKSAARIEQ
+308 TGKKSAARIEQ
-319 ALNNYHVKRLEL
+319 ALEAYGVKRLEL
-331 PLSGTK
+331 PLVGTK

-351 SDELSE
+351 ADELSG

-369 SSVIFKSCELDY
+369 SAVIFKSCELDY
-381 DNPPEKSSSVVE
+381 SNPPEKSSSVVE

-426 TIAESALDSERTL
+426 TIADSALDSERTL
-439 GLTIIPNPSG
+439 GLTIIPNPLG

-563 GVKLR
+563 GLKLR

-588 TNPAFSV
+588 TNPASSV

-632 DKERQKIND
+632 DKEKQKIND

>member
-1 MDLKLQILN
+1 MDHKKLILN
-10 RTRQGLDVFHHYL
+10 KTRQGLDVFRHYL
-23 DVKFVPNRNFKN
+23 GIKFLPDKKFKN
-35 PLYNDTRASCSVYL
+35 PLYNDTRASCCIHL
-49 SKKTGIYMMKDFG
+49 SKKSGIYMMKDFG
-62 NMEYSG
+62 NLEYSG
-68 DCFWLVAKLLGLDM
+68 DCFWFVSKLLNLDM
-82 KQDFKKILRH
+82 KQDFVQILRR
-92 INEDMGLGIPM
+92 INEDMHLGLI
-103 GPSEGGNGFGHMF
+103 F
-116 AAAYM
+116 
-121 ASKQAYSES
+121 
-130 KPNYGETDSE
+130 DSE
-140 SKTDADG
+140 YVSIMGLTNGRTVSPQPSLVSRQETSDTE
-147 QQSPQPNI
+147 QEEPQPQPNI
-155 KVFYKEFSE
+155 KVTYKEFSND
-164 GELKYW
+164 ELKYW
-170 GRYGITANTLKR
+170 HRYGITLPVLNK
-182 FKVRSGKYLQGES
+182 FKVRSGRYLIGVS
-195 KEGRPYKICSQPDS
+195 KEGREYKISS
-209 PMFVYHT
+209 KATEPMFVYHT

-225 PKSKQRFMYA
+225 PKSKLRFLYA

-242 VFGLEHLPSRGHMV
+242 VFGLEHLPARGHMV

-319 ALNNYHVKRLEL
+319 ALNTYRVKRLEL
-331 PLSGTK
+331 PLSGAK
-337 SEKDISDFFALGHT
+337 SEKDVSDFFAIGHT
-351 SDELSE
+351 TDELSV

-393 VNDVPV
+393 VNEVPV

-426 TIAESALDSERTL
+426 TIAEGALDAERTL

-496 RLDIIRTSLDMNF
+496 RLDIIRTALDMNF
-509 HQHKGIQLVIIDGVA
+509 HKHKGIQLVIIDGVA

-536 VDVID
+536 VEVID

-553 IVCVLHFVPN
+553 VVCVLHFVPN
-563 GVKLR
+563 GIKLR

-609 PMMSFGWDKKED
+609 PMMSFGWDKTED

-632 DKERQKIND
+632 DKEKQKSTD
-641 LKSIAQGIFE
+641 LRNIATSIFE
-651 KVDKLTYGE
+651 KTDSLTYSE
-660 MVKAIVDAMEIQP
+660 LTDAIVDMMEVKP
-673 RTAKDYIRTMRDKAI
+673 RTAKEYIRYMREKAI
-688 IEQLSDQSYQL
+688 IEQLADQSYQL

>member
-1 MDLKLQILN
+1 MDYKIQILN
-10 RTRQGLDVFHHYL
+10 KTRQGLDVFHHYI
-23 DVKFVPNRNFKN
+23 DFKFSPDKKFKN
-35 PLYNDTRASCSVYL
+35 PLYHDTKASCSIHL

-62 NMEYSG
+62 DLEYSG
-68 DCFWLVAKLLGLDM
+68 DCFWFVARLLNMDM
-82 KQDFKKILRH
+82 KNDFVQILRR
-92 INEDMGLGIPM
+92 INDDMGLGIFFD
-103 GPSEGGNGFGHMF
+103 SAQSWSGGRRYGTILPRP
-116 AAAYM
+116 AVREQQELPE
-121 ASKQAYSES
+121 KQQE
-130 KPNYGETDSE
+130 P
-140 SKTDADG
+140 
-147 QQSPQPNI
+147 QSLLQPNI
-155 KVFYKEFSE
+155 TVTYKEFSE
-164 GELKYW
+164 NELLYW
-170 GRYGITANTLKR
+170 LRYGITHDVLKR
-182 FKVRSGKYLQGES
+182 FKVRSARFLTGIS
-195 KEGRPYKICSQPDS
+195 KEGKEYKISS
-209 PMFVYHT
+209 RVAEPMFVYHT

-225 PKSKQRFMYA
+225 PKNKLRFMYV

-242 VFGLEHLPSRGHMV
+242 VFGLEHLPARGHMV

-266 SLAAHGFNAVCF
+266 SLAAHGFNAICF
-278 NSETAVPPVN
+278 NSETITPPVN

-308 TGRKSAARIEQ
+308 TGRKSAVKIEQ

-331 PLSGTK
+331 PLAGTK

-351 SDELSE
+351 ADELSG

-393 VNDVPV
+393 VNGVPV

-426 TIAESALDSERTL
+426 TISESALDAERTL

-496 RLDIIRTSLDMNF
+496 RLDIIRTALDMNF
-509 HQHKGIQLVIIDGVA
+509 HKHKGIQLVIIDGVA

-588 TNPAFSV
+588 TNPAYSV

-651 KVDKLTYGE
+651 KADKLAYGE

-673 RTAKDYIRTMRDKAI
+673 RTAKDYIRYMREKAI
-688 IEQLSDQSYQL
+688 IEQLADQSYQL

>member
-1 MDLKLQILN
+1 MDIKIQILN

-23 DVKFVPNRNFKN
+23 NVKFVPNRNFKN

-49 SKKTGIYMMKDFG
+49 NKKTGIYMMKDFG

-82 KQDFKKILRH
+82 KHDFKQILRR
-92 INEDMGLGIPM
+92 INEDMGLCIPM
-103 GPSEGGNGFGHMF
+103 GSSSDGSNGYGQKF
-116 AAAYM
+116 AAAIQ
-121 ASKQAYSES
+121 ASKPKSSEHEPES
-130 KPNYGETDSE
+130 KA
-140 SKTDADG
+140 DAEELPP
-147 QQSPQPNI
+147 SQPNI
-155 KVFYKEFSE
+155 KLVYKQLSE
-164 GELKYW
+164 EELKYW
-170 GRYGITANTLKR
+170 GRYGIKASTLKR
-182 FKVRSGKYLQGES
+182 FKVRSAKSLTGVT
-195 KEGRPYKICSQPDS
+195 KEGKTYKICSQPS
-209 PMFVYHT
+209 EPMFVYHT
-216 IDEAVKVYM
+216 VDEAVKVYM
-225 PKSKQRFMYA
+225 PKSKLRFMYA
-235 HRPSGEY
+235 HRPNGEY

-266 SLAAHGFNAVCF
+266 SLAAHGFDAVCF
-278 NSETAVPPVN
+278 NSETAIPPVN

-308 TGRKSAARIEQ
+308 TGKKSAARIEQ
-319 ALNNYHVKRLEL
+319 ALGAYGVKWLEL
-331 PLSGTK
+331 PLVGTK

-351 SDELSE
+351 ADELSG

-369 SSVIFKSCELDY
+369 SAVIFKSCELDY
-381 DNPPEKSSSVVE
+381 SNPPEKSSSVVE

-484 HAYHLSEQSRKE
+484 HAYHLSEQSRKD

-563 GVKLR
+563 GLKLR

-632 DKERQKIND
+632 DKEKQKIND

-688 IEQLSDQSYQL
+688 IEQLADQSYQL

>member
-1 MDLKLQILN
+1 MDIKIQILN

-23 DVKFVPNRNFKN
+23 NVKFVPNRNFKN

-49 SKKTGIYMMKDFG
+49 NKKTGIYMMKDFG

-82 KQDFKKILRH
+82 KHDFKQILWR
-92 INEDMGLGIPM
+92 INEDMGLCIPM
-103 GPSEGGNGFGHMF
+103 GSSSDGSNGYGQKF
-116 AAAYM
+116 AAPIQ
-121 ASKQAYSES
+121 ASKPREHEPES
-130 KPNYGETDSE
+130 KV
-140 SKTDADG
+140 DAEELPP
-147 QQSPQPNI
+147 SQPNV
-155 KVFYKEFSE
+155 KLVYKQLSE
-164 GELKYW
+164 DELKYW
-170 GRYGITANTLKR
+170 GRYGIKASTLKR
-182 FKVRSGKYLQGES
+182 FKVRSAKSLTGVT
-195 KEGRPYKICSQPDS
+195 KEGKTYKICSQPS
-209 PMFVYHT
+209 EPMFVYHT

-225 PKSKQRFMYA
+225 PKSKLRFMYA

-266 SLAAHGFNAVCF
+266 SLAAHGFDAVCF
-278 NSETAVPPVN
+278 NSETAIPPVN

-308 TGRKSAARIEQ
+308 TGKKSAARIEQ
-319 ALNNYHVKRLEL
+319 ALGAYGVKRLEL
-331 PLSGTK
+331 PLAGTK

-351 SDELSE
+351 ADELRR
-357 IITELI
+357 IITEFI

-381 DNPPEKSSSVVE
+381 ANPPARSSSVVE

-399 GTCDNLFC
+399 GTSDNLFC

-426 TIAESALDSERTL
+426 TIAESALDAERTL

>member
-1 MDLKLQILN
+1 MDHKKLILN
-10 RTRQGLDVFHHYL
+10 KTRQGLDVFRHYL
-23 DVKFVPNRNFKN
+23 GIKFLPDKKFKN
-35 PLYNDTRASCSVYL
+35 PLYNDTRASCCIHL
-49 SKKTGIYMMKDFG
+49 SKKSGIYMMKDFG
-62 NMEYSG
+62 NLEYSG
-68 DCFWLVAKLLGLDM
+68 DCFWFVSKLLNLDM
-82 KQDFKKILRH
+82 KQDFVQILRR
-92 INEDMGLGIPM
+92 INEDMHLGLI
-103 GPSEGGNGFGHMF
+103 F
-116 AAAYM
+116 
-121 ASKQAYSES
+121 
-130 KPNYGETDSE
+130 DSE
-140 SKTDADG
+140 YVSIMGLTNGRTVSPQPSLVSRQETSDTE
-147 QQSPQPNI
+147 QEEPQPQPNI
-155 KVFYKEFSE
+155 KVTYKEFSND
-164 GELKYW
+164 ELKYW
-170 GRYGITANTLKR
+170 HRYGITLPVLNK
-182 FKVRSGKYLQGES
+182 FKVRSGRYLIGVS
-195 KEGRPYKICSQPDS
+195 KEGREYKISS
-209 PMFVYHT
+209 TATEPMFVYHT

-225 PKSKQRFMYA
+225 PKSKLRFLYA

-242 VFGLEHLPSRGHMV
+242 VFGLEHLPARGHMV

-319 ALNNYHVKRLEL
+319 ALNTYRVKRLEL
-331 PLSGTK
+331 PLSGAK
-337 SEKDISDFFALGHT
+337 SEKDVSDFFAIGHT
-351 SDELSE
+351 TDELSV

-393 VNDVPV
+393 VNEVPV

-426 TIAESALDSERTL
+426 TIAEGALDAERTL

-465 KNVRKA
+465 KNVHKA

-496 RLDIIRTSLDMNF
+496 RLDIIRTALDMNF
-509 HQHKGIQLVIIDGVA
+509 HKHKGIQLVIIDGVA

-536 VDVID
+536 VEVID

-553 IVCVLHFVPN
+553 VVCVLHFVPN
-563 GVKLR
+563 GIKLR

-609 PMMSFGWDKKED
+609 PMMSFGWDKTED

-626 GVKSKE
+626 GVKSNE
-632 DKERQKIND
+632 DKEKQKSTD
-641 LKSIAQGIFE
+641 LRNIATSIFE
-651 KVDKLTYGE
+651 KTDSLTYSE
-660 MVKAIVDAMEIQP
+660 LTDAIVDMMEVKP
-673 RTAKDYIRTMRDKAI
+673 RTAKEYIRYMREKAI
-688 IEQLSDQSYQL
+688 IEQLADQSYQL

>member
-1 MDLKLQILN
+1 MDHKTLILN
-10 RTRQGLDVFHHYL
+10 KTRQGLDVFRHYL
-23 DVKFVPNRNFKN
+23 GIRFLPDKKFKN
-35 PLYNDTRASCSVYL
+35 PLYNDTRASCCIHM
-49 SKKTGIYMMKDFG
+49 SKKSGIYMMKDFG
-62 NMEYSG
+62 NLEYSG
-68 DCFWLVAKLLGLDM
+68 DCFWFVSKLLNLDM
-82 KQDFKKILRH
+82 KQDFVQILRR
-92 INEDMGLGIPM
+92 INEDMHLGLI
-103 GPSEGGNGFGHMF
+103 F
-116 AAAYM
+116 
-121 ASKQAYSES
+121 
-130 KPNYGETDSE
+130 DSE
-140 SKTDADG
+140 YVSIMGLTNGRTVSPQPSLVSRQETSDTE
-147 QQSPQPNI
+147 QEEPQPQPNI
-155 KVFYKEFSE
+155 KVTYKEFNND
-164 GELKYW
+164 ELKYW
-170 GRYGITANTLKR
+170 HHYGITLPVLNK
-182 FKVRSGKYLQGES
+182 FKVRSGRYLIGVS
-195 KEGRPYKICSQPDS
+195 KEGREYKISS
-209 PMFVYHT
+209 KATEPMFVYHT

-225 PKSKQRFMYA
+225 PKSKLRFLYA

-242 VFGLEHLPSRGHMV
+242 VFGLEHLPARGHMV

-278 NSETAVPPVN
+278 NSETAIPPIN

-308 TGRKSAARIEQ
+308 TGKKSAARIEL
-319 ALNNYHVKRLEL
+319 ALGAYGVKRLEL
-331 PLSGTK
+331 PLAGTK

-351 SDELSE
+351 TDELSG
-357 IITELI
+357 IITGLI

-369 SSVIFKSCELDY
+369 SAVIFKSCELDY

-426 TIAESALDSERTL
+426 TIAESALDAERTL

-471 VKRAYLDDKPDFF
+471 VKRAYLEDKPDFF

-496 RLDIIRTSLDMNF
+496 RLDIIRTALDMNF

-588 TNPAFSV
+588 TNPAYSV

-651 KVDKLTYGE
+651 KADRLAYGE

-673 RTAKDYIRTMRDKAI
+673 RTAKDYIRYMREKAI
-688 IEQLSDQSYQL
+688 IEQLADQTYQL

>member
-1 MDLKLQILN
+1 
-10 RTRQGLDVFHHYL
+10 
-23 DVKFVPNRNFKN
+23 
-35 PLYNDTRASCSVYL
+35 
-49 SKKTGIYMMKDFG
+49 MMKDFG
-62 NMEYSG
+62 DLEYSG
-68 DCFWLVAKLLGLDM
+68 DCFWFVARLLNMDM
-82 KQDFKKILRH
+82 KNDFVQILRR
-92 INEDMGLGIPM
+92 INDDMGLGIFFD
-103 GPSEGGNGFGHMF
+103 SAQSWSGGHRYGTTLPRP
-116 AAAYM
+116 AVREQQELPE
-121 ASKQAYSES
+121 KQQE
-130 KPNYGETDSE
+130 P
-140 SKTDADG
+140 
-147 QQSPQPNI
+147 QSLSQPNI
-155 KVFYKEFSE
+155 TVTYKEFSE
-164 GELKYW
+164 NELLYW
-170 GRYGITANTLKR
+170 HRYGITHDVLKR
-182 FKVRSGKYLQGES
+182 FKVRSARFLTGIS
-195 KEGRPYKICSQPDS
+195 KEGKEYKISS
-209 PMFVYHT
+209 RVTEPMFVYHT

-225 PKSKQRFMYA
+225 PKNKLRFMYV
-235 HRPSGEY
+235 HRLSGEY
-242 VFGLEHLPSRGHMV
+242 VFGLEHLPARGHMV

-278 NSETAVPPVN
+278 NSETAVPPIN

-300 VLLYDMDD
+300 VLLYDMDQ
-308 TGRKSAARIEQ
+308 TGKKSAAKIEQ
-319 ALNNYHVKRLEL
+319 SLKEYGVKRLEL
-331 PLSGTK
+331 PMSGNK
-337 SEKDISDFFALGHT
+337 DEKDISDFFALGHKT
-351 SDELSE
+351 EELEKLIS
-357 IITELI
+357 ELI
-363 QKIYRK
+363 SKLYSK

-426 TIAESALDSERTL
+426 TIAESALDAERTPD
-439 GLTIIPNPSG
+439 LTIIPNPSC

-496 RLDIIRTSLDMNF
+496 RLDIIRTALDMNF
-509 HQHKGIQLVIIDGVA
+509 HKHKGIQLVIIDGVA

-588 TNPAFSV
+588 TNPAYSV

-651 KVDKLTYGE
+651 KADKLAYGE

-673 RTAKDYIRTMRDKAI
+673 RTAKVYIRYMREKAI
-688 IEQLSDQSYQL
+688 IEQLADQTYQL

>member
-1 MDLKLQILN
+1 MDLKLRILN

-23 DVKFVPNRNFKN
+23 GVKFFPNRNFKN
-35 PLYNDTRASCSVYL
+35 PLYNDTRASCSIYL
-49 SKKTGIYMMKDFG
+49 SKKSGIYMMKDFG
-62 NMEYSG
+62 DMEYSG
-68 DCFWLVAKLLGLDM
+68 DCFWLVGRILGLDM
-82 KQDFKKILRH
+82 KNDFKQILRR
-92 INEDMGLGIPM
+92 INEDMHLCIPI
-103 GPSEGGNGFGHMF
+103 
-116 AAAYM
+116 
-121 ASKQAYSES
+121 
-130 KPNYGETDSE
+130 DSADDRNSNRQDNSTAPKHNTFVNTVPKNCDD
-140 SKTDADG
+140 SKTNE
-147 QQSPQPNI
+147 QPPPQPNVRL
-155 KVFYKEFSE
+155 VFKEFSE
-164 GELKYW
+164 DELRFW
-170 GRYGITANTLKR
+170 SRYGIKAGTLKR
-182 FKVRSGKYLQGES
+182 FKVRSAKSLTGVT
-195 KEGRPYKICSQPDS
+195 KEGKTYRICSQPTE

-216 IDEAVKVYM
+216 IDDAVKVYM
-225 PKSKQRFMYA
+225 PKSKLRFMYA

-242 VFGLEHLPSRGHMV
+242 VYGLEHLPARGHMV

-266 SLAAHGFNAVCF
+266 SLAAHGFDAVCF
-278 NSETAVPPVN
+278 NSETAVPPIN

-300 VLLYDMDD
+300 VLLYDMDK
-308 TGRKSAARIEQ
+308 TGKESAAKIEQ
-319 ALNNYHVKRLEL
+319 SLKQYGVRRLEL
-331 PLSGTK
+331 PLSGMK
-337 SEKDISDFFALGHT
+337 SEKDISDFFALGHKAE
-351 SDELSE
+351 ELENLIS
-357 IITELI
+357 ELI
-363 QKIYRK
+363 HNIYRK

-381 DNPPEKSSSVVE
+381 GNPPAKSSSVVE

-399 GTCDNLFC
+399 GTCDNLFY

-426 TIAESALDSERTL
+426 TIAERALDSERTL

-449 RAVILFD
+449 KAVILFD

-465 KNVRKA
+465 KNVYKA

-509 HQHKGIQLVIIDGVA
+509 HEHHGIQLVVLDGVA

-536 VDVID
+536 VDVVD

-588 TNPAFSV
+588 TNPAYSV

-626 GVKSKE
+626 GTKSKE
-632 DKERQKIND
+632 DKEKQKTAD
-641 LKSIAQGIFE
+641 LRNLAVSIYE
-651 KVDKLTYGE
+651 KTDKLTYSE
-660 MVKAIVDAMEIQP
+660 MTKAIINAMEVQP
-673 RTAKDYIRTMRDKAI
+673 RTAKEYIRYMREKAI
-688 IEQLSDQSYQL
+688 IEQLADQSYQL

>member
-1 MDLKLQILN
+1 MDIKIQILN

-23 DVKFVPNRNFKN
+23 NVKFVPNRNFKN

-49 SKKTGIYMMKDFG
+49 NKKTGIYMMKDFG

-82 KQDFKKILRH
+82 KHDFKQILWR
-92 INEDMGLGIPM
+92 INEDMGLCIPM
-103 GPSEGGNGFGHMF
+103 GSSSDGSNGNGQKF
-116 AAAYM
+116 AAPI
-121 ASKQAYSES
+121 QAS
-130 KPNYGETDSE
+130 KPNSSEHEPE
-140 SKTDADG
+140 SKVDAEEL
-147 QQSPQPNI
+147 SPSQPNI
-155 KVFYKEFSE
+155 KLVYKQLSAE
-164 GELKYW
+164 ELKYW
-170 GRYGITANTLKR
+170 GRYGIKASTLKR
-182 FKVRSGKYLQGES
+182 FKVRSAKSLTGVT
-195 KEGRPYKICSQPDS
+195 KEGKTYKICSQPS
-209 PMFVYHT
+209 EPMFVYHT

-225 PKSKQRFMYA
+225 PKSKLRFMYA

-266 SLAAHGFNAVCF
+266 SLATHGFDAVCF
-278 NSETAVPPVN
+278 NSETAIPPIN

-308 TGRKSAARIEQ
+308 TGKKSAARIEQ
-319 ALNNYHVKRLEL
+319 ALGAYSVKRLEL
-331 PLSGTK
+331 PLAGTK

-351 SDELSE
+351 ADELSR

-381 DNPPEKSSSVVE
+381 SNPPEKSSSVVE

-426 TIAESALDSERTL
+426 TIAKNALDAERTL

-563 GVKLR
+563 GLKLR

-632 DKERQKIND
+632 DKEKQKIND
-641 LKSIAQGIFE
+641 LKSIAHGIFE

-688 IEQLSDQSYQL
+688 IEHLSDQSYQL

>member
-1 MDLKLQILN
+1 MDHKKLILN
-10 RTRQGLDVFHHYL
+10 KTRQGLDVFRHYL
-23 DVKFVPNRNFKN
+23 GIKFLPDKKFKN
-35 PLYNDTRASCSVYL
+35 PLYNDTRASCCIHL
-49 SKKTGIYMMKDFG
+49 SKKSGIYMMKDFG
-62 NMEYSG
+62 NLEYSG
-68 DCFWLVAKLLGLDM
+68 DCFWFVSKLLNLDM
-82 KQDFKKILRH
+82 KQDFVQILRR
-92 INEDMGLGIPM
+92 INEDMHLGLI
-103 GPSEGGNGFGHMF
+103 F
-116 AAAYM
+116 
-121 ASKQAYSES
+121 
-130 KPNYGETDSE
+130 DSE
-140 SKTDADG
+140 YVSIMGLTNGRTVSPQPSLVSRQETSDTE
-147 QQSPQPNI
+147 QEEPQPQPNI
-155 KVFYKEFSE
+155 KVTYKEFSND
-164 GELKYW
+164 ELKYW
-170 GRYGITANTLKR
+170 HRYGITLPVLNK
-182 FKVRSGKYLQGES
+182 FKVRSGRYLIGVS
-195 KEGRPYKICSQPDS
+195 KEGREYKISS
-209 PMFVYHT
+209 KATEPMFVYHT

-225 PKSKQRFMYA
+225 PKSKLRFLYA

-242 VFGLEHLPSRGHMV
+242 VFGLEHLPARGHMV

-337 SEKDISDFFALGHT
+337 SDKDISDFFALGHT

-426 TIAESALDSERTL
+426 TIAEGALDAERTL

-496 RLDIIRTSLDMNF
+496 RLDIIRTALDMNF
-509 HQHKGIQLVIIDGVA
+509 HKHKGIQLVIIDGVA

-536 VDVID
+536 VEVID

-553 IVCVLHFVPN
+553 VVCVLHFVPN
-563 GVKLR
+563 GIKLR

-609 PMMSFGWDKKED
+609 PMMSFGWDKTED

-632 DKERQKIND
+632 DKEKQKSTD
-641 LKSIAQGIFE
+641 LRNIATSIFE
-651 KVDKLTYGE
+651 KTDSLTYSE
-660 MVKAIVDAMEIQP
+660 LTDAIVDMMEVKP
-673 RTAKDYIRTMRDKAI
+673 RTAKEYIRYMREKAI
-688 IEQLSDQSYQL
+688 IEQLADQSYQL

>member
-1 MDLKLQILN
+1 MDIKIQILN

-23 DVKFVPNRNFKN
+23 NVKFVPNRNFKN

-49 SKKTGIYMMKDFG
+49 NKKTGIYMMKDFG

-82 KQDFKKILRH
+82 KHDFKQILWR
-92 INEDMGLGIPM
+92 INEDMGLCIPM
-103 GPSEGGNGFGHMF
+103 GSSSDGSNGYGQKF
-116 AAAYM
+116 AAPIQ
-121 ASKQAYSES
+121 ASKPREHEPES
-130 KPNYGETDSE
+130 KV
-140 SKTDADG
+140 DAEELPP
-147 QQSPQPNI
+147 SQPNV
-155 KVFYKEFSE
+155 KLVYKQLSE
-164 GELKYW
+164 DELKYW
-170 GRYGITANTLKR
+170 GRYGIKASTLKR
-182 FKVRSGKYLQGES
+182 FKVRSAKSLTGVT
-195 KEGRPYKICSQPDS
+195 KEGKTYKICSQPS
-209 PMFVYHT
+209 EPMFVYHT

-225 PKSKQRFMYA
+225 PKSKLRFMYA

-266 SLAAHGFNAVCF
+266 SLAAHGFDAVCF
-278 NSETAVPPVN
+278 NSETAIPPVN

-308 TGRKSAARIEQ
+308 TGKKSAARIEQ
-319 ALNNYHVKRLEL
+319 ALGAYGVKRLEL
-331 PLSGTK
+331 PLAGTK

-351 SDELSE
+351 ADELSR
-357 IITELI
+357 IITEFI

-381 DNPPEKSSSVVE
+381 ANPPARSSSVVE

-399 GTCDNLFC
+399 GTSDNLFC

>member
-1 MDLKLQILN
+1 
-10 RTRQGLDVFHHYL
+10 
-23 DVKFVPNRNFKN
+23 
-35 PLYNDTRASCSVYL
+35 
-49 SKKTGIYMMKDFG
+49 
-62 NMEYSG
+62 
-68 DCFWLVAKLLGLDM
+68 
-82 KQDFKKILRH
+82 
-92 INEDMGLGIPM
+92 MGLGIFFD
-103 GPSEGGNGFGHMF
+103 SAQSWSGGHRYGTTLPRP
-116 AAAYM
+116 AVREQQELPE
-121 ASKQAYSES
+121 KQQE
-130 KPNYGETDSE
+130 P
-140 SKTDADG
+140 
-147 QQSPQPNI
+147 QSLPQPNI
-155 KVFYKEFSE
+155 TVTYKEFSE
-164 GELKYW
+164 NELLYW
-170 GRYGITANTLKR
+170 HRYGITHDVLKR
-182 FKVRSGKYLQGES
+182 FKVRSARFLTGIS
-195 KEGRPYKICSQPDS
+195 KEGKEYKISS
-209 PMFVYHT
+209 RVAEPMFVYHT

-225 PKSKQRFMYA
+225 PKNKLRFMYV
-235 HRPSGEY
+235 HRLSGEY
-242 VFGLEHLPSRGHMV
+242 VFGLEHLPARGHMV

-266 SLAAHGFNAVCF
+266 SLAAHGFNAICF
-278 NSETAVPPVN
+278 NSETAVPPIN

-300 VLLYDMDD
+300 VLLYDMDQ
-308 TGRKSAARIEQ
+308 TGKKSAAKIEQ
-319 ALNNYHVKRLEL
+319 SLKEYGVKRLEL
-331 PLSGTK
+331 PMSGNK
-337 SEKDISDFFALGHT
+337 DEKDISDFFALGHKT
-351 SDELSE
+351 EELEKLIS
-357 IITELI
+357 ELI
-363 QKIYRK
+363 SKLYSK

-426 TIAESALDSERTL
+426 TIAESALDAERTPD
-439 GLTIIPNPSG
+439 LTIIPNPSC

-496 RLDIIRTSLDMNF
+496 RLDIIRTALDMNF
-509 HQHKGIQLVIIDGVA
+509 HKHKGIQLVIIDGVA

-588 TNPAFSV
+588 TNPAYSV

-651 KVDKLTYGE
+651 KADKLAYGE
-660 MVKAIVDAMEIQP
+660 MVKVIVDAMEIQP
-673 RTAKDYIRTMRDKAI
+673 RTAKVYIRYMREKAI
-688 IEQLSDQSYQL
+688 IEQLADQTYQL